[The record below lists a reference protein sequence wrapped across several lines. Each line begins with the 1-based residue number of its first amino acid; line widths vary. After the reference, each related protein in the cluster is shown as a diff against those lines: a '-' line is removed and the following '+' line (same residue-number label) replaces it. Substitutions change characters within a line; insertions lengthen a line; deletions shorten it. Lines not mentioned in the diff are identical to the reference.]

1 MKQTISNQFSKG
13 LNLDLHPLVAQNT
26 MLTDNL
32 NGTYITYDGN
42 EFCLQN
48 DRGNV
53 ATGATL
59 KEGYVP
65 IGAKEYNGVI
75 YIVSV
80 LNEYKE
86 NGDIDPEK
94 TITEIGTYP
103 GIAWPEFAEG
113 TVTGDFHYGV
123 YTPLK
128 NIVELNNDRK
138 ETRYD
143 FNCKGLGYTT
153 KTPVTIEIQPS
164 YDGSVN
170 LILVADGVT
179 PRIINS
185 NFSTLSDKRYKIID
199 RKQQVKTNQYKYS
212 KIVDQ
217 TELVRMNDGIVTVDL
232 EGVMPGGQ
240 FKGGNYTFYIK
251 FGDSDHN
258 ETDVVAESGIVSV
271 FKGNDGIPS
280 TISGTLLDERTD
292 KMVGLKIN
300 GLNHIYSKIYIYYS
314 REYSDTQGLRLTE
327 YGRFVEP
334 FDMNPSSGNQ
344 IIWLSGYEDTEGI
357 DQNEI
362 NIDYHTIDWARA
374 EAQNSNILFLGNV
387 GQKETFELYRAL
399 DRFTK
404 SRIDC
409 SIKQGDLRI
418 TDDGDDFSE
427 ANYYSTKN
435 IYYTLG
441 YWPEEYYRFGVVYVL
456 NDGSTTPVFNVQ
468 GNVLDGSSKNNY
480 GVFYTPRLDVLKSR
494 KPIYFEFSI
503 NSNEASFKL
512 DDQYKNKIKGW
523 FIVRQKR
530 IPTTI
535 CQGPNLKIDKRSH
548 LPLVYD
554 GKDWIIQSFLSVNRS
569 AIENGEVSKSYAL
582 LESYHESSLKY
593 EKYDYIVIPEKAGNT
608 SVVSQTS
615 SGTFKNGLE
624 DYITIAQNAITYS
637 GHTPSS
643 NDIYIF
649 DQNTLNAYKEERSG
663 TVQVALLKIGWTYSD
678 DQFVPYEG
686 SNYIYYFIDLQ
697 VSEAP
702 NNAEFSGKSFD
713 ESTAYNLSASTEIV
727 EDWVKNKGK
736 TNYTYR
742 LIRENDDKYHSG
754 SGILCLEPCINT
766 FIKSM
771 FDGSEYEV
779 RKEYDFSYNPNDDIT
794 GLLLNKTI
802 GTWNSNP
809 THNYFKVAYIADNTL
824 LKLVDETAFSNI
836 AGNLADASVYKYTS
850 KALGIQSTGVPGY
863 CILDSDVKDD
873 VYGTEDFKGY
883 NSTHNINLVRGLF
896 TPYVGIAGTLSESQ
910 EDGLY
915 SIRLKNIESTNAYL
929 VRKQDESPYYCVS
942 ERKPIDDTTINAYR
956 GDCYICKV
964 GMRILRNFIDNTA
977 PVADVIVD
985 PMTWAKNVTTKARYD
1000 SENIAKY
1007 SDVNIS
1013 DLNAVDLGYWVSY
1026 PCLSTYN
1033 LGLRSVDTFNTTEMA
1048 LLGQPR
1054 SFYPLNGAST
1064 AAGNKLQDSFLLND
1078 GLSATVGEKRYIIM
1092 PDDSPYTKSEFS
1104 NRIIFSNINVD
1115 NEFSNGYRTFQG
1127 ISYRDFDKQYGA
1139 ITKLIS
1145 LEQNLFVVMEHGLG
1159 LIPVNP
1165 KALIQTTTGETIHIY
1180 GYGVLPN
1187 EMQIISQDFGSK
1199 YEHSVIR
1206 TPIGV
1211 YGIDTDA
1218 RKIWVFGE
1226 KQGFKTISDMNV
1238 ESYLNDNLFTDKS
1251 VNIQTVDIRSHYNAT
1266 KGDVMFTFYNI
1277 KTDE

>member
-80 LNEYKE
+80 LNKYKE
-86 NGDIDPEK
+86 NGDINPEE

-128 NIVELNNDRK
+128 NIVELNNDR

-185 NFSTLSDKRYKIID
+185 DFSTLSDKRYKIID
-199 RKQQVKTNQYKYS
+199 RKQQVKTNQYNYF
-212 KIVDQ
+212 KIADQ

-251 FGDSDHN
+251 FGDSDYN

-271 FKGNDGIPS
+271 FKGNDGMPS

-334 FDMNPSSGNQ
+334 FDMNPLSENQ

-404 SRIDC
+404 LRIDC
-409 SIKQGDLRI
+409 SIKQGDLNI
-418 TDDGDDFSE
+418 TDGGDDFSK

-456 NDGSTTPVFNVQ
+456 NDGSTTPVFNVR
-468 GNVLDGSSKNNY
+468 GNVSGDGSSKNDY

-503 NSNEASFKL
+503 NSNEALFKL
-512 DDQYKNKIKGW
+512 DAQYKNKIKGW

-554 GKDWIIQSFLSVNRS
+554 GKDWIIQSFISVNRER
-569 AIENGEVSKSYAL
+569 IENGEVSKNGAL
-582 LESYHESSLKY
+582 LEIFYNRSLKY
-593 EKYDYIVIPEKAGNT
+593 ERYNYAATEVAAGHV
-608 SVVSQTS
+608 SVESKIDQS
-615 SGTFKNGLE
+615 EGFINGLTNYTSLAGHVAWPE
-624 DYITIAQNAITYS
+624 
-637 GHTPSS
+637 HTPTTD
-643 NDIYIF
+643 DIYIF
-649 DQNTLNAYKEERSG
+649 DEATLEKYKEVNSG
-663 TVQVALLKIGWTYSD
+663 ELQIRVFRNLWEYSD
-678 DQFVPYEG
+678 DQFSPLEKYMYYFYDSDVYEG
-686 SNYIYYFIDLQ
+686 TNDEI
-697 VSEAP
+697 
-702 NNAEFSGKSFD
+702 SGKLFD
-713 ESTAYNLSASTEIV
+713 ESKSYKVSTNTEIV
-727 EDWVKNKGK
+727 DDWKLNAGK
-736 TNYTYR
+736 TNYAYR
-742 LIRENDDKYHSG
+742 LIRENDSKYHSG
-754 SGILCLEPCINT
+754 SGILCLEPCVNP

-771 FDGSEYEV
+771 LDGSEFEIC
-779 RKEYDFSYNPNDDIT
+779 KEYDFSYDPNADIT
-794 GLLLNKTI
+794 GLLLNKAV

-809 THNYFKVAYIADNTL
+809 DHHLFKTVYIADNTL
-824 LKLVDETAFSNI
+824 LKLVDETAFSNV
-836 AGNLADASVYKYTS
+836 AGNLADASAYKYTS
-850 KALGIQSTGVPGY
+850 KALGIQSAGVPGY
-863 CILDSDVKDD
+863 YILDSNVEDD
-873 VYGTEDFKGY
+873 VYGTKDYVGF
-883 NSTHNINLVRGLF
+883 NSTRNINLVRGLF
-896 TPYVGIAGTLSESQ
+896 TPYVGITGTLSETQ

-915 SIRLKNIESTNAYL
+915 SIRLKSIESTNAYL
-929 VRKQDESPYYCVS
+929 VRKQDTSPYYCVS
-942 ERKPIDDTTINAYR
+942 ERKSINDTTINAYR

-985 PMTWAKNVTTKARYD
+985 PTTWAKNVTEKARYD

-1145 LEQNLFVVMEHGLG
+1145 LGQNLFVVMEHGLG

-1165 KALIQTTTGETIHIY
+1165 KALIQTTTGEAIHIY

>member
-80 LNEYKE
+80 LNKYKE
-86 NGDIDPEK
+86 NGDINPEE

-128 NIVELNNDRK
+128 NIVESNDNHQ
-138 ETRYD
+138 ETRHD

-212 KIVDQ
+212 KIDDQ

-251 FGDSDHN
+251 FGDSDYN

-271 FKGNDGIPS
+271 FKGNDGVPS

-344 IIWLSGYEDTEGI
+344 TIWLSGYEDTEGI

-404 SRIDC
+404 LRIDC

-456 NDGSTTPVFNVQ
+456 NDGSTTPVFNVR
-468 GNVLDGSSKNNY
+468 GNVSGDGSSKNNY

-503 NSNEASFKL
+503 NSNEALFKL

-554 GKDWIIQSFLSVNRS
+554 GKDWIIQSFISVNRER
-569 AIENGEVSKSYAL
+569 IENGEVSANGAL
-582 LESYHESSLKY
+582 LEIFYNRSLKY
-593 EKYDYIVIPEKAGNT
+593 EQYNYAATGVAAGHVNVE
-608 SVVSQTS
+608 SKINQ
-615 SGTFKNGLE
+615 SGEFINGLTNYTSLAGHVAWPE
-624 DYITIAQNAITYS
+624 
-637 GHTPSS
+637 HTPTTD
-643 NDIYIF
+643 DIYIF
-649 DQNTLNAYKEERSG
+649 DEATLEKYKEVNSG
-663 TVQVALLKIGWTYSD
+663 EIQIRVFRNVWGYSD
-678 DQFVPYEG
+678 DQFSPLEKYMYYFYDSDVYEG
-686 SNYIYYFIDLQ
+686 ANDEI
-697 VSEAP
+697 
-702 NNAEFSGKSFD
+702 SGKLFD
-713 ESTAYNLSASTEIV
+713 ESKSYKVSTNTEIV
-727 EDWVKNKGK
+727 DDWKLNAGK
-736 TNYTYR
+736 TNYVYR
-742 LIRENDDKYHSG
+742 LIRENDSKYHSG
-754 SGILCLEPCINT
+754 SGILCLEPCVNP

-771 FDGSEYEV
+771 LDGSEFEIC
-779 RKEYDFSYNPNDDIT
+779 KEYDFSYDPNTDIT
-794 GLLLNKTI
+794 GLLLNKAV

-809 THNYFKVAYIADNTL
+809 DHYLFKTVYIADNTL
-824 LKLVDETAFSNI
+824 LKLVDKTAFSNV
-836 AGNLADASVYKYTS
+836 AGDLADASTYKYTS

-863 CILDSDVKDD
+863 YILDSNVEDD
-873 VYGTEDFKGY
+873 VYGTKDYIGF
-883 NSTHNINLVRGLF
+883 NSTRNINLVRGLF
-896 TPYVGIAGTLSESQ
+896 TPYVGIAGTLSETQ

-915 SIRLKNIESTNAYL
+915 SIRLKNVNEGKAYL
-929 VRKQDESPYYCVS
+929 VRKQDASPYYCVS
-942 ERKPIDDTTINAYR
+942 ERKPIENTTINAYR

-985 PMTWAKNVTTKARYD
+985 PDTWAKNVTMKARYNP
-1000 SENIAKY
+1000 ENIAKY

-1033 LGLRSVDTFNTTEMA
+1033 LGLRSVDTFNTTEMS

-1145 LEQNLFVVMEHGLG
+1145 LGQNLFVVMEHGLG

-1165 KALIQTTTGETIHIY
+1165 KALIQTTTGEAIHIY